1 MNAKKFFHLF
11 SIALLLFLLLAYM
24 KISSAQAAST
34 SVRIDAGSTT
44 PYTDANGNTW
54 LADEF
59 FTAGSTASTTNP
71 ITGTAAPRVFQT
83 ERWGTFAYN
92 IPVANGNYKVNLDFA
107 ENVVTGPGLR
117 IFDVSINGTQVLTNF
132 DIYATAGGMHI
143 AVVKTFSVT
152 VTNGTL
158 NINFPAGS
166 VRGPIVDGIEVLPVS
181 SGLTPPTI
189 TTQPANRTVTAGQTA
204 TFSVVASG
212 TAPLSYQWQKNG
224 ANISGATSASYTT
237 PAASTG
243 DNGST
248 FRAVVGNAAGTETSS
263 GATLTVNAVAAPGIQ
278 VSPSSVSFGNDPVD
292 TKLSQTLSIT
302 NTGSATL
309 SITQLTASGST
320 AFAVSGFSLP
330 LSVSA
335 GQKATIT
342 ANFRPVSVGSVSG
355 TISIVSNASASP
367 TSVTLSGS
375 GIAATY
381 TLKVSPTSLSF
392 GSVVMGTSSAS
403 QSVIVTNTG
412 NSNVAV
418 SQVAVSGAGY
428 TLTGGS
434 TPVTVSPSQTLTLA
448 TQFSPTVAGSDTGT
462 ISIASNA
469 TGSPATVSLS
479 GTGVTSAQ
487 HSVEL
492 TWGASS
498 SSVSGYNVY
507 RGTVSGGAY
516 TKINSSLIAQLSYT
530 DANVQNGSTYYYVT
544 TAVDST
550 GSESTYSNQVSAS
563 IP

>member
-1 MNAKKFFHLF
+1 
-11 SIALLLFLLLAYM
+11 
-24 KISSAQAAST
+24 
-34 SVRIDAGSTT
+34 
-44 PYTDANGNTW
+44 
-54 LADEF
+54 
-59 FTAGSTASTTNP
+59 
-71 ITGTAAPRVFQT
+71 
-83 ERWGTFAYN
+83 
-92 IPVANGNYKVNLDFA
+92 
-107 ENVVTGPGLR
+107 
-117 IFDVSINGTQVLTNF
+117 
-132 DIYATAGGMHI
+132 
-143 AVVKTFSVT
+143 
-152 VTNGTL
+152 
-158 NINFPAGS
+158 
-166 VRGPIVDGIEVLPVS
+166 
-181 SGLTPPTI
+181 
-189 TTQPANRTVTAGQTA
+189 
-204 TFSVVASG
+204 
-212 TAPLSYQWQKNG
+212 
-224 ANISGATSASYTT
+224 
-237 PAASTG
+237 
-243 DNGST
+243 
-248 FRAVVGNAAGTETSS
+248 
-263 GATLTVNAVAAPGIQ
+263 
-278 VSPSSVSFGNDPVD
+278 
-292 TKLSQTLSIT
+292 
-302 NTGSATL
+302 
-309 SITQLTASGST
+309 
-320 AFAVSGFSLP
+320 
-330 LSVSA
+330 
-335 GQKATIT
+335 
-342 ANFRPVSVGSVSG
+342 VSVGSVSG